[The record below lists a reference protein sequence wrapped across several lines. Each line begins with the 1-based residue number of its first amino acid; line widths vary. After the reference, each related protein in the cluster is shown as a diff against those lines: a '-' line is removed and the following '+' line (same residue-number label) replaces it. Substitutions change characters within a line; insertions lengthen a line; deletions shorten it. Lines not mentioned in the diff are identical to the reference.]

1 VAEGRVLIVE
11 DEVIV
16 AEALR
21 RSLEASGYEV
31 IGHAIDAREAIEMA
45 CQLRPDVVLMD
56 IVLDGLTCGIEA
68 ALSIQRTIDTS
79 IIYVTGQSDET
90 VVRAAALSGAF
101 GYIVKPFQA
110 QQVTSSIAIALR
122 RRHDARA
129 MSEPTTIN
137 ESGVTGREREVIRS
151 FIRHRRVSRVAETLG
166 ISVHT
171 ARNHLKSVFR
181 KLNLHSQDELLD
193 LFLDDEGRSRFH

>member
-16 AEALR
+16 AEGLR

-31 IGHAIDAREAIEMA
+31 IGHAIDEQEAIEMA
-45 CQLRPDVVLMD
+45 CRLRPDVVLMD
-56 IVLDGLTCGIEA
+56 IVLEGRSCGIEA
-68 ALSIQRTIDTS
+68 ARSIQRAIDTS
-79 IIYVTGQSDET
+79 IVFVTGQSSAA
-90 VVRAAALSGAF
+90 VVRAAAVSGAL

-110 QQVTSSIAIALR
+110 QQVVSSIEIALHR
-122 RRHDARA
+122 RNDAGARGDP
-129 MSEPTTIN
+129 STIN
-137 ESGVTGREREVIRS
+137 GCGITAREREVIRS
-151 FIRHRRVSRVAETLG
+151 FVRHRRAGRVAETLG

-193 LFLDDEGRSRFH
+193 LFLDDGRSRFD